1 MQTLK
6 INNATIEF
14 KFIDD
19 NNFIIFIADTKLI
32 GNFTIMFNEQQ
43 FLEFLSVN
51 GIVEVQDNV
60 ILWDEY
66 VEDEEG
72 ITHMNTHGIKVNDYI
87 NNYINRDVIES
98 IVIKSLETFVTNFQP

>member
-1 MQTLK
+1 MQTFK

>member
-1 MQTLK
+1 MQTFK

-19 NNFIIFIADTKLI
+19 NNFVIIIADTKLI
-32 GNFTIMFNEQQ
+32 SNFTIMFNEQQ

-87 NNYINRDVIES
+87 NNYINRDVLEC
-98 IVIKSLETFVTNFQP
+98 IVIKSLESFVTNFQP

>member
-1 MQTLK
+1 MQTFK

-87 NNYINRDVIES
+87 NNYINKDVLEC
-98 IVIKSLETFVTNFQP
+98 IVIKSLESFVTNFQP

>member
-1 MQTLK
+1 MQTFK
-6 INNATIEF
+6 INNATIEL

-19 NNFIIFIADTKLI
+19 NNFIIIVADTKLI

-43 FLEFLSVN
+43 FLDFLFVN

-72 ITHMNTHGIKVNDYI
+72 ITHMNTHGIRVNDYI
-87 NNYINRDVIES
+87 NNYINRDEIES
-98 IVIKSLETFVTNFQP
+98 IVIKSLETFITNFQP

>member
-1 MQTLK
+1 MQTFK

-43 FLEFLSVN
+43 FLDFLFVN

-72 ITHMNTHGIKVNDYI
+72 ITHMNTHGIRVNDYI
-87 NNYINRDVIES
+87 NNYINRDEIES
-98 IVIKSLETFVTNFQP
+98 IVIKSLETFITNFQP

>member
-1 MQTLK
+1 MQTFT
-6 INNATIEF
+6 INNATIDF
-14 KFIDD
+14 RFIDD
-19 NNFIIFIADTKLI
+19 NNFIIIVADSKLI

-43 FLEFLSVN
+43 FLEFLTTN
-51 GIVEVQDNV
+51 DIVEVQDNV

-87 NNYINRDVIES
+87 NNYISRDVIEG
-98 IVIKSLETFVTNFQP
+98 IIIKSLEQFITNFQP

>member
-1 MQTLK
+1 MQTFK

-43 FLEFLSVN
+43 VLEFLSVN

>member
-1 MQTLK
+1 MQTFK

-43 FLEFLSVN
+43 FLEFLSIN

-72 ITHMNTHGIKVNDYI
+72 ITHMNTHGIKVYDYI

>member
-1 MQTLK
+1 MQTFK

-43 FLEFLSVN
+43 FLEFLTTN
-51 GIVEVQDNV
+51 DIVEVQDNV

-66 VEDEEG
+66 VEDDEG

-87 NNYINRDVIES
+87 NNYISRDVIEG
-98 IVIKSLETFVTNFQP
+98 IIIKSLEQFITNFQP

>member
-1 MQTLK
+1 MQTFK

-14 KFIDD
+14 QFIDD
-19 NNFIIFIADTKLI
+19 NNFVIIIADTKLI
-32 GNFTIMFNEQQ
+32 SNFTIMFNEQQ

-87 NNYINRDVIES
+87 NNYINKDVLEC
-98 IVIKSLETFVTNFQP
+98 IVIKSLESFVTNFQP